1 MGAKEDLQI
10 SLEERK
16 IMEKN
21 RKALHLAN
29 KEKDRVRVQL
39 DCLRARFKQVLDSN
53 RSLPEPLRFTDDYF
67 RLDERIENALVEE
80 ARLEMDALKSKYE
93 FDYEKSALGLKKVQ
107 NYFVD
112 QIITVEYEVKAIL

>member
-1 MGAKEDLQI
+1 MGAREDLQI

-16 IMEKN
+16 IMEEK
-21 RKALHLAN
+21 RKALHSAN
-29 KEKDRVRVQL
+29 KEKDRVRNQL
-39 DCLRARFKQVLDSN
+39 DCLRARFKQVLDNN

-67 RLDERIENALVEE
+67 RLDERIDNALVEE
-80 ARLEMDALKSKYE
+80 ARFEMDALKLKFE

-112 QIITVEYEVKAIL
+112 QIITDDFEVKAIL